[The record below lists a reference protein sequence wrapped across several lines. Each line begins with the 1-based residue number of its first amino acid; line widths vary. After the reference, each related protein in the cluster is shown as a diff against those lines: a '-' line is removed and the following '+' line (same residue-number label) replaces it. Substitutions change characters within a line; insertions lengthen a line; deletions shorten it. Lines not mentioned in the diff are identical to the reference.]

1 MNIAPIE
8 KVHIRFCKRY
18 IGLHQNT
25 ADFFALSECG
35 RHPLAV
41 TYMTQCIKHW
51 VRLIQMPNHRYPK
64 QCYNMLRSF
73 AAVGKVNWASNVRS
87 LLYKYGF
94 GYVWEADTVGN
105 ATLFIHTFKQRIMDC
120 LIQELHSEME
130 DSSKS
135 LHYRYFKLTY
145 ETEFYLDIDLP
156 YLYKKTLSN
165 FRCSGHNLMIEK
177 GRHQSPKVDRS
188 FRICPFCL
196 KRNAYVIEDEFHF
209 FLVCP
214 VYTEIR
220 NMYLKPEWVKA
231 IATLS
236 TFYSIMSSS
245 DTPSILSTV
254 RYLISAFNYR
264 NELLIDLQE
273 PIDPGA
279 PCRGFLKG
287 IIF

>member
-1 MNIAPIE
+1 MPFYKYLGVYFTPKLIWTKTKEVSAQQASKAICRIFQYQRNFGNFTPNDLFKRFDSIVRPILCYGSEIWGHEYCTHIE

-41 TYMTQCIKHW
+41 TYMTQCIKYW

-64 QCYNMLRSF
+64 QCYNMFRSS

-105 ATLFIHTFKQRIMDC
+105 ATLFIHTLKQRIMDC

-130 DSSKS
+130 YSSKS

-165 FRCSGHNLMIEK
+165 FRSM
-177 GRHQSPKVDRS
+177 
-188 FRICPFCL
+188 FW
-196 KRNAYVIEDEFHF
+196 A
-209 FLVCP
+209 
-214 VYTEIR
+214 
-220 NMYLKPEWVKA
+220 
-231 IATLS
+231 
-236 TFYSIMSSS
+236 
-245 DTPSILSTV
+245 
-254 RYLISAFNYR
+254 
-264 NELLIDLQE
+264 
-273 PIDPGA
+273 
-279 PCRGFLKG
+279 
-287 IIF
+287 